1 MYYIFVING
10 RKDYADRI
18 KADLDRQLS
27 EVDIAYEFYFTEG
40 VGDGTRFVRIYCDLH
55 RKKEVCFIAC
65 GGSGTANEV
74 ASGIVGFEGK
84 SMAFLAYGATNDFTK
99 YYDELDFTSL
109 KKILQGELRQIDIIK
124 ANDSY
129 SMNVINVGFDA
140 SVAYL
145 ANRYLEQGLNGVR
158 AFRKGLWDSLITRRL
173 NGIRVVADGERLNK
187 KVMLLCSI
195 GNASW
200 CGGQYHCSPKAD
212 TEDGLM
218 EVCLLKPML
227 LMDFVRMLP
236 KYTKGTYL
244 EDKFSLKRLEYRQV
258 KHVELDSK
266 DLIYI
271 SNDGEIVASS
281 HFDIDILPKALNIVL
296 PAKKDQE

>member
-1 MYYIFVING
+1 MYYIFIING
-10 RKDYADRI
+10 RQDYAERV
-18 KADLDRQLS
+18 KADLDKQLA
-27 EVDIAYEFYFTEG
+27 EVDIQHEFYFTEG
-40 VGDGTRFVRIYCDLH
+40 IGDGTRFVRIYCDLN

-99 YYDELDFTSL
+99 FYDDRDFTSL
-109 KKILQGELRQIDIIK
+109 KKILNGELHQIDIIK

-145 ANRYLEQGLNGVR
+145 ANKYLEQGQNGIK
-158 AFRKGLWDSLITRRL
+158 AFKKGLRDSILTHRI
-173 NGIRVVADGERLNK
+173 NNIRVTVDGEKLNRRY
-187 KVMLLCSI
+187 MFLCSI

-200 CGGQYHCSPKAD
+200 CGGQYKCSPKAVID
-212 TEDGLM
+212 DGLM

-227 LMDFVRMLP
+227 LLDFVRMLP
-236 KYTKGTYL
+236 KYTKGIYL
-244 EDKFSLKRLEYRQV
+244 DDPFSKKRLEYRRA

-266 DLIYI
+266 DLVYI

-296 PAKKDQE
+296 PAKQD